1 MVGRKPSQRLKELA
15 EREKNVRITGWVE
28 DVRPYLAR
36 GAVCIVPLR
45 IGGGTR
51 LKIFEAMA
59 MGKAIVSTAIG
70 AEGLPVQHN
79 ENIALADNP
88 QEFARETIELL
99 RNPTRRQ
106 QMGAAA
112 HKMVSEK
119 YSWRSVADS
128 FAEVLMRVAGK
139 TGVSE
144 ERSPAIN

>member
-1 MVGRKPSQRLKELA
+1 
-15 EREKNVRITGWVE
+15 
-28 DVRPYLAR
+28 
-36 GAVCIVPLR
+36 
-45 IGGGTR
+45 
-51 LKIFEAMA
+51 

-112 HKMVSEK
+112 HKMVSER
-119 YSWRSVADS
+119 YSWRSVADG